1 MLFIWQQYQLLDII
15 TNFINFLEFL
25 KKSLDDKIKTIKREI
40 STVVATVN
48 PEIEKVFPN
57 IFTKTAIA
65 IIKSY
70 PTAMDISKATP
81 LILYIRHSMAYI
93 FAL

>member
-1 MLFIWQQYQLLDII
+1 ASYISNEDYHNLKVL
-15 TNFINFLEFL
+15 NRL

-40 STVVATVN
+40 TTVVTTVN

-81 LILYIRHSMAYI
+81 
-93 FAL
+93 